1 MLAAPDTDRE
11 SLSSRS
17 ESSGVSGKMAEWS
30 AAPSPEICSRDRMW
44 SDIFRRMLEASSGS
58 FVSFGVRFLKQ
69 YRPDREPSLAG
80 WCPAHPTVKERV
92 LGNFLNLV
100 FLGELEREAPVSEM
114 LSSEVE
120 EAPRSQLLFVTV
132 GDSE

>member
-1 MLAAPDTDRE
+1 MKD
-11 SLSSRS
+11 
-17 ESSGVSGKMAEWS
+17 
-30 AAPSPEICSRDRMW
+30 
-44 SDIFRRMLEASSGS
+44 
-58 FVSFGVRFLKQ
+58 
-69 YRPDREPSLAG
+69 
-80 WCPAHPTVKERV
+80 RV

-100 FLGELEREAPVSEM
+100 FLGELELEAPASEM